1 MFVST
6 ASSPPWHSAYVGAW
20 VLPTFSVSKNPSS
33 SQVTA
38 RPNWIALRGE
48 VDAGA
53 NTATSVWQ
61 RNPDWIE
68 KDLMDFHAIL
78 EAPEGLKHTRFAIFL
93 RLCLATLLAGFIA
106 TFREFSKH
114 GVPAPLSFLTF

>member
-1 MFVST
+1 LDT
-6 ASSPPWHSAYVGAW
+6 ALG
-20 VLPTFSVSKNPSS
+20 
-33 SQVTA
+33 
-38 RPNWIALRGE
+38 GE

-78 EAPEGLKHTRFAIFL
+78 KAPEDLKHTRFAIFP
-93 RLCLATLLAGFIA
+93 RLCLATRLAGFMA

-114 GVPAPLSFLTF
+114 ESSRPYVFPYLSNC